1 MPTRAFGAD
10 QMYTDADRL
19 AVDEVRELPPAA
31 WEPNSEAS
39 WRDAV
44 SAWYAAARG
53 VIHEEYVMTAEIR
66 LAGRSAREQSLATAF
81 RLPHSPEREH
91 LIQTIHDTEMTYDNT
106 DRALLA
112 TNICERDNLGASY
125 RAGLAAGGEAIDWV
139 AWYLERIA
147 AWPDPRMAAPARARL
162 DDPTFCAEVQ
172 TLPAYW
178 T

>member
-1 MPTRAFGAD
+1 MPTRAFGAH
-10 QMYTDADRL
+10 QMYTDSDRL

-81 RLPHSPEREH
+81 RLPHSLSES
-91 LIQTIHDTEMTYDNT
+91 T
-106 DRALLA
+106 
-112 TNICERDNLGASY
+112 
-125 RAGLAAGGEAIDWV
+125 
-139 AWYLERIA
+139 
-147 AWPDPRMAAPARARL
+147 
-162 DDPTFCAEVQ
+162 
-172 TLPAYW
+172 
-178 T
+178 